1 MDETSLSLLDRI
13 RETSD
18 SESWDRLVSLYR
30 PLLKR
35 WVRRYEVQDSDAEDI
50 VQEVLAV
57 VLNDLP
63 KFQHNKRTGAFRS
76 WLRTILVNRVREFW
90 RARKYQPVATGT
102 SSLDEKLN
110 QLQDDASEVS
120 QIWNREHD
128 EYVLKRLLKAVQ
140 SQFEPK
146 TWQAFHRQVVDGQ
159 KSERVAL
166 DLEMS
171 TSGVYMAKS
180 RVLSALRRES
190 QGLIDKF

>member
-1 MDETSLSLLDRI
+1 MNETSFSLLDRV

-18 SESWDRLVSLYR
+18 SESWSRLVALYA

-35 WVRRYEVQDSDAEDI
+35 WAGQYEVQDSDADDI

-57 VLNDLP
+57 VLTDLP
-63 KFQHNKRTGAFRS
+63 KFQHNQRTGAFRS

-90 RARKYQPVATGT
+90 RARKFQPVATGT
-102 SSLDEKLN
+102 SSIDEKLN
-110 QLQDDASEVS
+110 QLQDDTSEVS
-120 QIWNREHD
+120 QIWNREHNQ
-128 EYVLKRLLKAVQ
+128 YVLKRLMKAIQ
-140 SQFEPK
+140 SQFERK

-159 KSERVAL
+159 KSERVAQ
-166 DLEMS
+166 DLKMS

-190 QGLIDKF
+190 EGLIDEL